1 MRLTSLLLTAL
12 TGIGVMNK
20 VQTSIM
26 SFMKYL
32 IWACKIAQIFTNC
45 NTKGE
50 TLIIETINEEYYDKN

>member
-1 MRLTSLLLTAL
+1 MRLTSLLLIAL

-32 IWACKIAQIFTNC
+32 IWACKTAQIFTKC
-45 NTKGE
+45 NAKDN